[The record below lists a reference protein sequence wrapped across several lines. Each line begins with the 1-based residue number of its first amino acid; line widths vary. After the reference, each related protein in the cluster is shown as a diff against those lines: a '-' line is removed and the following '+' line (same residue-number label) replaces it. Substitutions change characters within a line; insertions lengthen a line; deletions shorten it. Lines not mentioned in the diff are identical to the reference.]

1 MERTPA
7 RKNDPPAPV
16 SDTAGGLH
24 QYLSFQLKGELFAIG
39 ILHIKEIIEYGRLTP
54 VPMMPEFICGV
65 INLRGAVVPVI
76 DLSCRFGRGKSEI
89 GRRTCIV
96 ILELEWLE
104 EVQVIGVI
112 VDAVNEVLEID
123 AREIAP
129 PPSFGANIQTHFI
142 EGMGR
147 LEHGFIIILQ
157 IDRILSAAD
166 VALME
171 GIVET
176 PPL

>member
-1 MERTPA
+1 MAQDVQLVIFKLANEDYGLPIQKVQEINRMV
-7 RKNDPPAPV
+7 PV
-16 SDTAGGLH
+16 TKLP
-24 QYLSFQLKGELFAIG
+24 Q
-39 ILHIKEIIEYGRLTP
+39 T
-54 VPMMPEFICGV
+54 PEFMEGI
-65 INLRGAVVPVI
+65 INLRGRVIPVV
-76 DLSCRFGRGKSEI
+76 DLRKRFGLAAKPHEDDTRIMIIDIDGQTVGI
-89 GRRTCIV
+89 
-96 ILELEWLE
+96 
-104 EVQVIGVI
+104 I

-171 GIVET
+171 RIVET